1 MEASMNH
8 AEEIWKTL
16 VRATV
21 DKKHP
26 WRVVGFSTAGP
37 QGPQVRSVI
46 LRAVNTGDHQLV
58 FYTDRRSQKMIDI
71 AHDPRVALLFWNPRS
86 NTQLRVCGIAAAETS
101 ELIVN
106 RLWER
111 IPEYARKD
119 YATLSA
125 PGTPIESASCDYA
138 IHCAKDNFS
147 VLNVRATSLEFL
159 QLDRSGHT
167 RVRMEPDKNGIWGE
181 FGLIP

>member
-1 MEASMNH
+1 MNH

-26 WRVVGFSTAGP
+26 WRVVGFSTSGD

-46 LRAVNTGDHQLV
+46 LRGVSTTDHHLV
-58 FYTDRRSQKMIDI
+58 FYTDVRSQKMADI
-71 AHDPRVALLFWNPRS
+71 AHDSRVALLFWNGKN
-86 NTQLRVCGIAAAETS
+86 NTQLRVCGIAKAESS
-101 ELIVN
+101 EMIVN

-111 IPEYARKD
+111 IPDYARKD

-125 PGTPIESASCDYA
+125 PGSVLESADLG
-138 IHCAKDNFS
+138 HNFES
-147 VLNVRATSLEFL
+147 ARGNFVVLNIKVKTLELL
-159 QLDRSGHT
+159 QLNRDGHV
-167 RVRMEPDKNGIWGE
+167 RVSLSPDGAGSW
-181 FGLIP
+181 LVQSLVP

>member
-1 MEASMNH
+1 MNH

-26 WRVVGFSTAGP
+26 WRVVGFSTAGLK
-37 QGPQVRSVI
+37 GPQVRSVI
-46 LRAVNTGDHQLV
+46 LRAVNTDSHQLV
-58 FYTDRRSQKMIDI
+58 FYTDRRSQKMADI
-71 AHDPRVALLFWNPRS
+71 AHDSRVALLFWNPRS
-86 NTQLRVCGIAAAETS
+86 TTQLRVCGIAAPQTS

-106 RLWER
+106 SLWAR

-125 PGTPIESASCDYA
+125 PGDALTGGDLVYDLDRARA
-138 IHCAKDNFS
+138 NFV
-147 VLNVRATSLEFL
+147 VLNVKVLSLELLELKREGHVRFRCD
-159 QLDRSGHT
+159 LDETGHW
-167 RVRMEPDKNGIWGE
+167 VHQNM
-181 FGLIP
+181 IP

>member
-1 MEASMNH
+1 MNH

-26 WRVVGFSTAGP
+26 WRVVGFSTSGP
-37 QGPQVRSVI
+37 KGPQVRSVI
-46 LRAVNTGDHQLV
+46 LRAVNTGEHHLV
-58 FYTDRRSQKMIDI
+58 FYTDRRSQKMTDI

-86 NTQLRVCGIAAAETS
+86 NTQLRVCGKASPEAS

-106 RLWER
+106 SFWLR
-111 IPEYARKD
+111 IPDYARKD

-125 PGTPIESASCDYA
+125 PGSVLQTSATGVA
-138 IHCAKDNFS
+138 LETARENFV
-147 VLNVRATSLEFL
+147 VLNVTVECMEILR
-159 QLDRSGHT
+159 LDRAGH
-167 RVRMEPDKNGIWGE
+167 VRIAFELNDSNEWTPKE
-181 FGLIP
+181 LVP

>member
-1 MEASMNH
+1 MNH

-37 QGPQVRSVI
+37 NGPQVRSVI
-46 LRAVNTGDHQLV
+46 LRSVKPAERQLV
-58 FYTDRRSQKMIDI
+58 FFTDSRSQKMVDI
-71 AHDPRVALLFWNPRS
+71 AHDARVALLFWNARS
-86 NTQLRVCGIAAAETS
+86 NTQLRVCGNALPEAS

-106 RLWER
+106 SHWER

-125 PGTPIESASCDYA
+125 PGTALDSASSGFDFSA
-138 IHCAKDNFS
+138 ARSNFV
-147 VLNVRATSLEFL
+147 VLNVIVQQIELL
-159 QLDRSGHT
+159 QLDREGH
-167 RVRMEPDKNGIWGE
+167 VRLAFVPSLNGDWIKK
-181 FGLIP
+181 GLVP

>member
-1 MEASMNH
+1 MNH

-26 WRVVGFSTAGP
+26 WRVVGFSTAGS

-46 LRAVNTGDHQLV
+46 LRGVDTATHSLM
-58 FYTDRRSQKMIDI
+58 FYTDRRSQKMTDI
-71 AHDPRVALLFWNPRS
+71 ACDPRVALLFWNPRS
-86 NTQLRVCGIAAAETS
+86 NAQLRVCGIAAVETS

-106 RLWER
+106 SLWER
-111 IPEYARKD
+111 VPEYARKD

-125 PGTPIESASCDYA
+125 PGTVLSGDESACDLETA
-138 IHCAKDNFS
+138 RRNFTLLK
-147 VLNVRATSLEFL
+147 VQVHTMELL
-159 QLDRSGHT
+159 QLNRDGHLRT
-167 RVRMEPDKNGIWGE
+167 GFQIHSNGQWVAH
-181 FGLIP
+181 GLVP

>member
-1 MEASMNH
+1 MNH
-8 AEEIWKTL
+8 AEELWKNL

-37 QGPQVRSVI
+37 KGPQVRSVI
-46 LRAVNTGDHQLV
+46 LRAVNTSKDQLV
-58 FYTDRRSQKMIDI
+58 FYTDRRSQKMADI
-71 AHDPRVALLFWNPRS
+71 AHDSRVALLFWNPRS

-106 RLWER
+106 GFWDRT
-111 IPEYARKD
+111 PEYARKD

-125 PGTPIESASCDYA
+125 PGEVLLDGNPVYDFDTARA
-138 IHCAKDNFS
+138 NFV
-147 VLNVRATSLEFL
+147 VLNVQATSIEFL
-159 QLDRSGHT
+159 QLDRAGHM
-167 RVRMEPDKNGIWGE
+167 RFRLQPNSKGNYWSAANLVP
-181 FGLIP
+181 

>member
-1 MEASMNH
+1 MEESMNH

-37 QGPQVRSVI
+37 EGPQVRSVI
-46 LRAVNTGDHQLV
+46 LRAVNTAKHQLV
-58 FYTDRRSQKMIDI
+58 FYTDSRSKKIADI
-71 AHDPRVALLFWNPRS
+71 AYEPRVALLFWNPRS

-106 RLWER
+106 GLWER

-125 PGTPIESASCDYA
+125 PGEPFVNDSLAYDFDAARS
-138 IHCAKDNFS
+138 NFV
-147 VLNVRATSLEFL
+147 VLNVRVTSFELL
-159 QLDRSGHT
+159 RLDRSGHV

>member
-1 MEASMNH
+1 MNH

-26 WRVVGFSTAGP
+26 WRVVGFSTAGS

-46 LRAVNTGDHQLV
+46 LRGVDTAAHSLV
-58 FYTDRRSQKMIDI
+58 FYTDRRSQKMTDI
-71 AHDPRVALLFWNPRS
+71 ACDPRVALLFWNPRS
-86 NTQLRVCGIAAAETS
+86 NAQLRVCGIAAVETS

-106 RLWER
+106 SLWER
-111 IPEYARKD
+111 VPEYARKD

-125 PGTPIESASCDYA
+125 PGALLGDGGLAYDLETSRSNFVVLSVKAQRIELLELKREG
-138 IHCAKDNFS
+138 H
-147 VLNVRATSLEFL
+147 VRYECT
-159 QLDRSGHT
+159 LDSNGHWAQAHL
-167 RVRMEPDKNGIWGE
+167 VP
-181 FGLIP
+181 